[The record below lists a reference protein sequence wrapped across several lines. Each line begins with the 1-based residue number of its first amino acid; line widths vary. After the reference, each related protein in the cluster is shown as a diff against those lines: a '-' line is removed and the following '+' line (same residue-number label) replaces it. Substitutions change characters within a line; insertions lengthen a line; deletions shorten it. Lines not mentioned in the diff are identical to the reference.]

1 MELRFSELTSKKE
14 KCKAINLVVEEDTIY
29 IPGEIIK
36 VLKPITFDGFA
47 KVVEDVITLEGN
59 ISAELELECSRCLKN
74 FSTTVNTSIDEK
86 FSNNFKEDESIVPI
100 ESDILDVSEIIA
112 NNVISTLPI
121 KRLCDE
127 QCKGLCQTCGADL
140 NLHQCSCSDLDTD
153 IRFEKLKEL
162 FKQ

>member
-36 VLKPITFDGFA
+36 VLKPITFNGVA

-59 ISAELELECSRCLKN
+59 ISTELELQCSRCLKN